1 MREEDAVAA
10 KEEPRSEDAPLLLL
24 TLPVPGAAPAPV
36 DAAAAEPAVGSWGGW
51 WRRRKRAPEGARK
64 AEMNAAAG
72 G

>member
-1 MREEDAVAA
+1 MELDEVREEDAVAA

-51 WRRRKRAPEGARK
+51 
-64 AEMNAAAG
+64 
-72 G
+72 